1 MRNLWLVMTATALAL
16 SGCATV
22 KGIGKDVQSVGE
34 AGQKV
39 IDQDKKK

>member
-1 MRNLWLVMTATALAL
+1 MRTIWLAMTATALVL
-16 SGCATV
+16 GGCATV